1 MGRGKG
7 ERIYIM
13 SVLARKR
20 KLSELKFY
28 DNAIRLRRSMVYL
41 LLRDLG
47 AKRGVRDI
55 KWMTKDMPPQD
66 AELLI
71 AAAERNGLKRF
82 ESDWPTW
89 IIDKLRD
96 NIWRLLTDMM
106 TSITRAY
113 TIFATNR
120 AEADERRLNQ
130 DRAIACCESLL
141 KELELAID
149 VLPVDANKYKSQ
161 VRLITEEIMLLKGWR
176 KSGNKRMKEIEEQEA
191 KASAARIKQE
201 LAKAEE

>member
-1 MGRGKG
+1 
-7 ERIYIM
+7 M

>member
-1 MGRGKG
+1 
-7 ERIYIM
+7 M

-28 DNAIRLRRSMVYL
+28 DNAIRLRRSMIYL
-41 LLRDLG
+41 LMRDLG

-66 AELLI
+66 AELLL
-71 AAAERNGLKRF
+71 AVAERNGLKRF
-82 ESDWPTW
+82 ETDWPSW
-89 IIDKLRD
+89 IIEKLRD
-96 NIWRLLTDMM
+96 NIWTLLTDMM
-106 TSITRAY
+106 TAITRAY
-113 TIFATNR
+113 TIFATSK

-149 VLPVDANKYKSQ
+149 ILPVDANKYKQQ
-161 VRLITEEIMLLKGWR
+161 VKLIKEKLKEE
-176 KSGNKRMKEIEEQEA
+176 
-191 KASAARIKQE
+191 
-201 LAKAEE
+201 

>member
-1 MGRGKG
+1 
-7 ERIYIM
+7 M

-28 DNAIRLRRSMVYL
+28 DNAIRLRRSMLYL
-41 LLRDLG
+41 LMRDLG

-66 AELLI
+66 AELLL
-71 AAAERNGLKRF
+71 AVAERNGLKRF
-82 ESDWPTW
+82 EADWPSW
-89 IIDKLRD
+89 IIEKLRD
-96 NIWRLLTDMM
+96 NIWTLLTDMM
-106 TSITRAY
+106 TAITRAY
-113 TIFATNR
+113 TIFATSK

-149 VLPVDANKYKSQ
+149 ILPVDANKYKQQ
-161 VRLITEEIMLLKGWR
+161 VKIITEEIMLLKGWR
-176 KSGNKRMKEIEEQEA
+176 KAGNKKVKELEEQEA
-191 KASAARIKQE
+191 AHMAKLIKE
-201 LAKAEE
+201 KLKEE

>member
-41 LLRDLG
+41 LLRDFG

-55 KWMTKDMPPQD
+55 KWMMKDMPPQD

-71 AAAERNGLKRF
+71 AVAERNGLKRF

-161 VRLITEEIMLLKGWR
+161 VGLITEEIMLLKGWR

>member
-1 MGRGKG
+1 
-7 ERIYIM
+7 M

-71 AAAERNGLKRF
+71 AVAERNGLKRF

-191 KASAARIKQE
+191 KTSAARIKQE

>member
-1 MGRGKG
+1 
-7 ERIYIM
+7 M

-28 DNAIRLRRSMVYL
+28 DNAIRLRRSMIYL
-41 LLRDLG
+41 LMRDLG

-71 AAAERNGLKRF
+71 AVAERNGLKRF

>member
-1 MGRGKG
+1 
-7 ERIYIM
+7 M

-28 DNAIRLRRSMVYL
+28 DNAIRLRRSMIYL
-41 LLRDLG
+41 LMRDLG

-66 AELLI
+66 AELLL
-71 AAAERNGLKRF
+71 AVAERNGLKRF
-82 ESDWPTW
+82 EADWPSW
-89 IIDKLRD
+89 IIEKLRD
-96 NIWRLLTDMM
+96 NIWTLLTDMM
-106 TSITRAY
+106 TAITRAY
-113 TIFATNR
+113 TIFATSK

-149 VLPVDANKYKSQ
+149 ILPADANKYKQQ
-161 VRLITEEIMLLKGWR
+161 VKIITEEIMLLKGWR
-176 KSGNKRMKEIEEQEA
+176 KAGNKKVKELEEQEA
-191 KASAARIKQE
+191 ARAAKLIKE
-201 LAKAEE
+201 KLKEE

>member
-1 MGRGKG
+1 
-7 ERIYIM
+7 M

-28 DNAIRLRRSMVYL
+28 DNAIRLRRSMIYL
-41 LLRDLG
+41 LMRDLG

-66 AELLI
+66 AELLL
-71 AAAERNGLKRF
+71 AVAERNGLKRF
-82 ESDWPTW
+82 ETDWPSW
-89 IIDKLRD
+89 VIEKLRD
-96 NIWRLLTDMM
+96 NIWTLLTDMM
-106 TSITRAY
+106 TAITRAY
-113 TIFATNR
+113 TIFATSK

-149 VLPVDANKYKSQ
+149 ILPVDANKYKQQ
-161 VRLITEEIMLLKGWR
+161 VKLITEEIMLLKGWR
-176 KSGNKRMKEIEEQEA
+176 KAGNKKVKELEEQEA
-191 KASAARIKQE
+191 ARAAKLIKE
-201 LAKAEE
+201 KLKEE